1 MNPVEM
7 RKGYS
12 AYHCLT
18 LAKEMGLTNVQG
30 YFLMAD
36 DAIFNIWQKIDHSTV
51 HHSTGVN
58 LEQSDLFWD
67 LDVGIFAARNVV
79 KMFESSKDPK
89 IQNAWKQFQNGLEIN
104 GNKKLAKQEMTS
116 YRGRTYSDFF
126 YIPSSESDYYATL
139 MRVFFENGLY
149 LEIAVDKFMK
159 SVKAQESPKTVYIWN
174 DDREKWDEKY
184 SKTMI
189 GFHAVKLSQFQHPG
203 KNRTRYIV
211 ICLNMQKVFT
221 FFTTTLLFVFLIPF
235 CFLLMSYS
243 QYLSP
248 CCSFM
253 YDQEYLSYSYF
264 TNGTIPNYSN
274 TFVDLPLNT
283 SSSVISIICYV
294 LIFWK
299 IHHYSPATVSVGGGR
314 QKVRRNRD
322 IRCAIQ
328 FSLLL
333 AFYTFA
339 WVLFRVL
346 PIILATKDVEWFILV
361 PTLYTLNCTSNAII
375 YICFNGE
382 VQENL
387 IPYKLHKILEL
398 FHLVRSPTPKV
409 NQSLATLPENSR
421 TTTVQSSNTP
431 ARFIPAR
438 SHQPFRTIRLNNQ
451 NSN

>member
-1 MNPVEM
+1 MFVATFYLAPSIILNSFLISDT
-7 RKGYS
+7 KKNTW
-12 AYHCLT
+12 T
-18 LAKEMGLTNVQG
+18 LLLSSM
-30 YFLMAD
+30 FL
-36 DAIFNIWQKIDHSTV
+36 FLWY
-51 HHSTGVN
+51 
-58 LEQSDLFWD
+58 
-67 LDVGIFAARNVV
+67 
-79 KMFESSKDPK
+79 FES
-89 IQNAWKQFQNGLEIN
+89 ILQIVMALN
-104 GNKKLAKQEMTS
+104 
-116 YRGRTYSDFF
+116 
-126 YIPSSESDYYATL
+126 
-139 MRVFFENGLY
+139 
-149 LEIAVDKFMK
+149 
-159 SVKAQESPKTVYIWN
+159 
-174 DDREKWDEKY
+174 
-184 SKTMI
+184 
-189 GFHAVKLSQFQHPG
+189 
-203 KNRTRYIV
+203 RYIV

-221 FFTTTLLFVFLIPF
+221 FFSTSLLFVFLIPF
-235 CFLLMSYS
+235 CFLLMSCS

-253 YDQEYLSYSYF
+253 YDQEYLSYSYLS
-264 TNGTIPNYSN
+264 NGTIPNYSN

-346 PIILATKDVEWFILV
+346 PIILATKDVEWFISV

-409 NQSLATLPENSR
+409 NQSLATLPENAR
-421 TTTVQSSNTP
+421 TTTVQNSNTP
-431 ARFIPAR
+431 VRYIPAR